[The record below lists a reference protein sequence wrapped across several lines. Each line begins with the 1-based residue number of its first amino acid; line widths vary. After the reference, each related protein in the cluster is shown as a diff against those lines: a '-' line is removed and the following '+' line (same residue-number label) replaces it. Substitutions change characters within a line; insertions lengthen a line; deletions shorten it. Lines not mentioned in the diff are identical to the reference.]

1 MKKLSLLIAAV
12 MAFAATAA
20 IADDA
25 AADAAAADE
34 QSSIEA
40 SLSADILS
48 AYVSRGQVWNDEFVF
63 QPNFWVGLPYGL
75 EFNLWG
81 TMDLTDSDGSCY
93 PDSGM
98 KWSEFDLEP
107 IINLPIPGVDVALG
121 AIYFAYPLDVDND
134 HDVYVTVSK
143 KVAVNDD
150 FTVKP
155 SLKFEHRCAHSDDW
169 FIIAKVSP
177 KYALTEKLSLG
188 ADVEVGYAGADY
200 VGGSYGSKNK
210 AAFSHAQAVA
220 SLSYA
225 LTDKLSAAV
234 KGGYSTILDSDMR
247 DDMRARD
254 EEGKKPYPQI
264 DIGFGGL
271 FFNYD
276 F

>member
-1 MKKLSLLIAAV
+1 MKKITLALLAMVVTMGA
-12 MAFAATAA
+12 AFA
-20 IADDA
+20 
-25 AADAAAADE
+25 E
-34 QSSIEA
+34 ESNVRA
-40 SLSADILS
+40 SLSADVFS
-48 AYVSRGQVWNDEFVF
+48 AYVSRGQVWNDEPVF

-107 IINLPIPGVDVALG
+107 SINLPIPGVDVALG

-134 HDVYVTVSK
+134 HDVYVKVSK
-143 KVAVNDD
+143 EVAVNDD
-150 FTVKP
+150 FTVTP

-188 ADVEVGYAGADY
+188 TDVEVGYAGADY
-200 VGGSYGSKNK
+200 VGGSYGSKNE
-210 AAFSHAQAVA
+210 AAFSHAQVVA
-220 SLSYA
+220 SLGYA
-225 LTDKLSAAV
+225 ITDKLSAAV
-234 KGGYSTILDSDMR
+234 KGGYSTIIDSDMR
-247 DDMRARD
+247 DDMSARD
-254 EEGKKPYPQI
+254 EETGKKPYPQI

-271 FFNYD
+271 YFNYD